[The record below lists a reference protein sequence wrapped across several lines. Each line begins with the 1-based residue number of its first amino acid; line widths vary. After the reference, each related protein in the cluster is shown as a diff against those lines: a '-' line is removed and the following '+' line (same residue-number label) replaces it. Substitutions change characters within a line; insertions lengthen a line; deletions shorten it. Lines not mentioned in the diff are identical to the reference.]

1 MTSLR
6 RRLFVI
12 LLAATGLIW
21 LSAIAWIFVGTRSE
35 LEHVLDTRLQEAAR
49 MVSSLVAD
57 RGMAA
62 STAIAAAPGLAP
74 EPGSYE
80 RQLSCQIWS
89 FDGHL
94 VARSSGAPD
103 ENLSSSPSGL
113 SERTVDGE
121 PWRVY
126 TIENAAAGVRVMV
139 GDRLGLRDRLVADL
153 IKGLLWPAVLIAP
166 LLGLLIWAS
175 LGHGLRPLNA
185 MAGDLRARD
194 GNDMSPI
201 DPGRAPSEVKPIA
214 EALNGLF
221 VKVETARRHER
232 DVTAF
237 AAHELRTPLAGLK
250 TQAQIAIAAQDSDVR
265 RGALN
270 QILRSVDRTTRLVRQ
285 LLTLAKLDASM
296 EVSEVESV
304 NIGDIL
310 DEIAEPA
317 GVTGDAV
324 RIVIGTEL
332 RGLTLRS
339 NRELLTLAFRNLHE
353 NAVQHMQNGGT
364 VMWRSG
370 PDANAISVEDEGPGI
385 PAEDLALVTQR
396 FFRGRHQS
404 TVGTGLG
411 LAITEVAIQKLGGSL
426 LLENRQDGPG
436 LRATIRLP
444 KPDWTYPAGRSRI
457 PL

>member
-49 MVSSLVAD
+49 MVSSLVTD
-57 RGMAA
+57 RSMAA
-62 STAIAAAPGLAP
+62 STAIAAAPGMAP

-103 ENLSSSPSGL
+103 ESLSTNPSGF

-153 IKGLLWPAVLIAP
+153 IKGLLGPAVLIAP

-185 MAGDLRARD
+185 MAGEIRARD

-221 VKVETARRHER
+221 VKVEAARRHER

-250 TQAQIAIAAQDSDVR
+250 TQAQIAIAARDPDIRQ
-265 RGALN
+265 GALA

-285 LLTLAKLDASM
+285 LLTLARLDASA
-296 EVSEVESV
+296 EVSEVENVSV
-304 NIGDIL
+304 GDVL
-310 DEIAEPA
+310 DEIVELGGPPGAS
-317 GVTGDAV
+317 V
-324 RIVIGTEL
+324 RIVVETEL
-332 RGLTLRS
+332 RNLTLRS
-339 NRELLTLAFRNLHE
+339 NRELLMLALRNLHE
-353 NAVQHMQNGGT
+353 NAVQHMQEGGT
-364 VMWRSG
+364 VTWRSG
-370 PDANAISVEDEGPGI
+370 PGANALSVEDEGPGI

-396 FFRGRHQS
+396 FFRGRHQN
-404 TVGTGLG
+404 TIGTGLG
-411 LAITEVAIQKLGGSL
+411 LAITETAIRRLGGSL
-426 LLENRQDGPG
+426 LLENREDRAG
-436 LRATIRLP
+436 LRATIRL
-444 KPDWTYPAGRSRI
+444 SR
-457 PL
+457 